1 MKQKLELEYTINSSP
16 KVLFNRLSTAGGL
29 SEWFADNVNVK
40 GETFTFIWG
49 ESEQIAELILKK
61 DNKYVR
67 FKWIEEEEEEK
78 FYFEFKVNIHE
89 LTGDVALLITDFAE
103 EDELDDT
110 IELWNTQIA
119 KLKHVLGL

>member
-40 GETFTFIWG
+40 GKTFTFIWG
-49 ESEQIAELILKK
+49 ESDQIAELILKK

-67 FKWIEEEEEEK
+67 FRWIDEEDEK

-103 EDELDDT
+103 KDELDDT
-110 IELWNTQIA
+110 VELWNTQIA